1 MFKNFFKTTF
11 RNLSLHKTFSFI
23 NIMGLAVGMTA
34 CFLIFLYVKFE
45 TSYDDFNTK
54 ANRIYRLV
62 TDIKTP
68 SNTLHG
74 STTSAPMAINIK
86 KDFPEVESAVR
97 IKYGSYLVRRDNIK
111 FQTNTILADS
121 TLFNIFDFPL
131 IYGNRQ
137 TALKEPMSIVLSQT
151 AAKKYF
157 GDKNPV
163 GQTLLLTGDN
173 INSVVTGVMKDI
185 PENSQIRTDMIVSM
199 SSDNRL
205 SHRSSDSAWT
215 RFNLAS
221 YLLLKP
227 GVNANVFQSK
237 FPAFVEKY
245 ITGQQKNSETN
256 YTLSLEPL
264 RDIYLR
270 STRDGNASGNINNVY
285 IFSIIALF
293 ILIIACINFINL
305 TTARATERAKEVGV
319 RKIAG
324 AKKVQLASRFVGES
338 VLLCFIAFIIAF
350 ILSYLLIPVFNQLAG
365 KTISPG
371 LFADYNNV
379 LLLFCTSVCVGLVAG
394 IYPALVLSSYK
405 PITVLKGRFV
415 TGKKG
420 VLLRKSLVVTQFTI
434 SVALIISTIVVY
446 NQLKFM
452 RSQDLGFNKDEMMII
467 NTQGDKNR
475 VALKESL
482 SSVTGVLGA
491 SFSDAVPGGD
501 NNTANSE
508 IENSSGEMQNLSL
521 DIFFVDFDFINL
533 YKMGMVAGR
542 GFSATFGAD
551 SNAMVINE
559 SAAKLL
565 GYKTPQQSIGR
576 NFDQWGVQGKIIGVV
591 KDFHY
596 LGLQQ
601 EISPLSMRLE
611 QHDPMLSIKV
621 SSNNFPSTIKTIEAK
636 WSQIIPNRPFD
647 YSFLDEDFDKQ
658 YRAEDRFGSLFL
670 NFAVLAIFISCLGL
684 LGLTSHS
691 TIQRTKEIGIRKV
704 IGANV
709 ASIVTMLS
717 KDFVKLVFIA
727 SFIAFPVAWW
737 TMHEWLQNFAYRI
750 KISWWVFLVAGVSA
764 ILIALITISFQSI
777 KAAIANPVK
786 ALRSE

>member
-23 NIMGLAVGMTA
+23 NIMGLAVGITA

-62 TDIKTP
+62 ADIKTP

-74 STTSAPMAINIK
+74 STTSAPMAINIE

-97 IKYGSYLVRRDNIK
+97 IKYGSYLVRRGNIK
-111 FQTNTILADS
+111 IQTNTILADS

-185 PENSQIRTDMIVSM
+185 PENSQIKTDMIVSM

-205 SHRSSDSAWT
+205 SHRSSDSVWT
-215 RFNLAS
+215 RLNLAS

-227 GVNANVFQSK
+227 GVNANALQSK
-237 FPAFVEKY
+237 FPAFIKKY
-245 ITGQQKNSETN
+245 ITSQQNSETS

-270 STRDGNASGNINNVY
+270 STRDGNTSGNINNVY
-285 IFSIIALF
+285 IFSIAALF

-305 TTARATERAKEVGV
+305 ATARATERAKEVGV
-319 RKIAG
+319 RKISG
-324 AKKVQLASRFVGES
+324 AKKIQLAWQFIGES
-338 VLLCFIAFIIAF
+338 VMLSLIAFIITV
-350 ILSYLLIPVFNQLAG
+350 ILSYLLIPAFNQLAG
-365 KTISPG
+365 KTISAG
-371 LFADYNNV
+371 LFGDYNNV
-379 LLLFCTSVCVGLVAG
+379 LLLFCTSVCVGLIAG

-434 SVALIISTIVVY
+434 SVALIISTIIVY

-475 VALKESL
+475 STFKESL
-482 SSVTGVLGA
+482 SSVPGVLGT

-501 NNTANSE
+501 NSTANSKV
-508 IENSSGEMQNLSL
+508 ENSSGEMQNVSL

-533 YKMGMVAGR
+533 YKMEMAAGR
-542 GFSATFGAD
+542 GFSAAFGAD

-565 GYKTPQQSIGR
+565 GCKTPQQAIGR
-576 NFDQWGVQGKIIGVV
+576 NFDQWGVQGKIVGVV

-596 LGLQQ
+596 LGLQK

-611 QHDPMLSIKV
+611 QRDAMLSVKV
-621 SSNNFPSTIKTIEAK
+621 SSNNLPSTIKTIEAK
-636 WSQIIPNRPFD
+636 WAQVIPNRPFD

-670 NFAVLAIFISCLGL
+670 NFAALAIFISCLGL
-684 LGLTSHS
+684 LGLASYS
-691 TIQRTKEIGIRKV
+691 IIQRTKEIGIRKV
-704 IGANV
+704 LGASV
-709 ASIVTMLS
+709 QGILQMLS
-717 KDFVKLVFIA
+717 KDFIKLVA
-727 SFIAFPVAWW
+727 IAFVFAAPLSWW
-737 TMHEWLQNFAYRI
+737 AMHSWLQDFAYRI
-750 KISWWVFLVAGVSA
+750 NIEWWMFAVAGFGA
-764 ILIALITISFQSI
+764 LFIALLTISFHAVR
-777 KAAIANPVK
+777 AAIANPVK
-786 ALRSE
+786 SLRTE